1 MPAKASQIAKIAV
14 IGNYLPRQCGIATFT
29 TDLCE
34 ALKRELKTDESVG
47 AIAMDDTVDGYQY
60 PSTVKFQIQA
70 SSQSDYLRAA
80 EFINVSD
87 FDAVI
92 LQHEYGIFGGKFGA
106 HIIHLLK
113 ALRMPIITTLHT
125 VLDEP
130 SEEQRA
136 ILLEL
141 ANYSSRLV
149 VMSAKAI
156 GILKTVYDIPEEKI
170 SFIPH
175 GIPDVPFVDPSF
187 YKDQFGV
194 ERNKVILTF
203 GLLSPGKGLEYM
215 IEAMPSV
222 LEKHSDVVYIVLGA
236 THPHVRKVS
245 GEEYRHRLQQRVAH
259 LGIEDYVQFHN
270 QFVTLEALCQ
280 YIGAADV
287 YATPYLSPKQI
298 TSGTL
303 AYTLGAGKAVVSTPY
318 WYAQELLADDRGK
331 LVGFG
336 DARAISRAVNAM
348 FADDVDRNALRK
360 RAYQYCRPMIWKE
373 VARSYIGL
381 VGKSMRERIS
391 TPRPHHSEKY
401 LSTIIDELPKIN
413 LKHLR
418 VMTDDTG
425 ILQHANYAT
434 PDRFHGYCTDDNA
447 RALIVVCEHFWQT
460 EDDSVLPLIHTY
472 LSFLHYAFNRD
483 TGRFRNFMSFDR
495 KWLEEEGSEDSH
507 GRTMWGLGAAVRF
520 APNSSIRDH
529 ATHLFNHGI
538 GALESLQA
546 PRAWAFSI
554 IGLHHYLATYGGDA
568 SARRRRNELAEQL
581 FTLFEE
587 HADNDW
593 LWFEPVVTYANA
605 KLAQALILA
614 GQWIPNGEMF
624 DAGLTSLKWLLKQQ
638 ITPDGHL
645 SIIGNSQW
653 YSRSGERSSFD
664 QQPIDA
670 MALIEACVEAYV
682 STRDKYWLEQAR
694 LCFGWFLGR
703 NDLRAHMYNFVTGGC
718 HDGLEPDGVNANQ
731 GAESTLA
738 WLLSLLTLQGILS

>member
-1 MPAKASQIAKIAV
+1 MTSKPGQIGKIAV

-34 ALKRELKTDESVG
+34 ALEGELKGDNSIG
-47 AIAMDDTVDGYQY
+47 AIVMDDTPDGYSY

-70 SSQSDYLRAA
+70 TSHADYLRAA

-113 ALRMPIITTLHT
+113 SVRMPIITTLHT

-130 SEEQRA
+130 TDEQRA

-141 ANYSSRLV
+141 SRYSSRLV

-156 GILKTVYDIPEEKI
+156 GILKTVFNIAPEKV

-175 GIPDVPFVDPSF
+175 GIPDVPFVDSSY

-203 GLLSPGKGLEYM
+203 GLLSPGKGLEHM
-215 IEAMPSV
+215 IEAMPRI
-222 LEKHSDVVYIVLGA
+222 LDKHPDVVYLILGA
-236 THPHVRKVS
+236 THPHVRKVT
-245 GEEYRHRLQQRVAH
+245 GEEYRHRLQQRVAR
-259 LGIEDYVQFHN
+259 LGIEQYVQFHN
-270 QFVTLEALCQ
+270 QFVTLDALCQ

-318 WYAQELLADDRGK
+318 WYAQELCAGNRGK
-331 LVGFG
+331 LVPFG
-336 DARAISRAVNAM
+336 DEAALAREIANL
-348 FADDVDRNALRK
+348 FGDDVARNALRK
-360 RAYQYCRPMIWKE
+360 RAYHYCRPMIWKE
-373 VARSYIGL
+373 VARSYVRL
-381 VGKSMRERIS
+381 VSEAMEERIS

-401 LSTIIDELPKIN
+401 LSTLIEELPEPN

-425 ILQHANYAT
+425 IIQHANYAT
-434 PDRFHGYCTDDNA
+434 PDRFHGYCSDDNA
-447 RALIVVCEHFWQT
+447 RALAAACMHFWQT
-460 EDDSVLPLIHTY
+460 EDHSVLSLLHTY
-472 LSFLHYAFNRD
+472 LSFLHHAFNRD

-495 KWLEEEGSEDSH
+495 RWLEDTGSEDSH

-520 APNSSIRDH
+520 SPNSSIRDH
-529 ATHLFNHGI
+529 ATHLFNHGLP
-538 GALESLQA
+538 ALEALQS

-568 SARRRRNELAEQL
+568 SARRMRNDLAEQL
-581 FTLFEE
+581 FVLFEKNAGGE
-587 HADNDW
+587 W
-593 LWFEPVVTYANA
+593 LWFEDIVAYANA
-605 KLAQALILA
+605 KLSQALILA
-614 GQWIPNGEMF
+614 GQWMPNPEMF
-624 DAGLTSLKWLLKQQ
+624 DAGVTSLRWLLQQ
-638 ITPDGHL
+638 QLTPEGHISL
-645 SIIGNSQW
+645 IGNARW
-653 YSRSGERSSFD
+653 WVRDGERSSFD

-682 STRDKYWLEQAR
+682 STRDTCWLEQAR
-694 LCFGWFLGR
+694 TCFGWFLGR
-703 NDLRAHMYNFVTGGC
+703 NDLRTPMYNFVTGGC

-738 WLLSLLTLQGILS
+738 WLMSLLTMRSIVS